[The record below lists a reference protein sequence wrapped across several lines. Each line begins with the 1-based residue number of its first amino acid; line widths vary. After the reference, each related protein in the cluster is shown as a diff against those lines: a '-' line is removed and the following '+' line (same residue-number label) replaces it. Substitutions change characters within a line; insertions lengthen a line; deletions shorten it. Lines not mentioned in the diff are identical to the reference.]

1 MTRNAVI
8 GSRDITEY
16 GISRI
21 PFREASYI
29 GSRKTGLEVA
39 AEREVIGGALE
50 LCSVF
55 KGALNTVSTDRD
67 EDLVEKQVR
76 HLLYVPGRQVLEG
89 DGQTSQKSGV
99 HQSGGYD

>member
-8 GSRDITEY
+8 GSRNITEY

-21 PFREASYI
+21 PFWEASYS

-39 AEREVIGGALE
+39 TEREVIGGAVE

-55 KGALNTVSTDRD
+55 KGMLNMVGTDPS
-67 EDLVEKQVR
+67 EVR
-76 HLLYVPGRQVLEG
+76 LENVKVAEVAMK
-89 DGQTSQKSGV
+89 TLWKSK
-99 HQSGGYD
+99 